1 EGIGYMSQTVTFGSE
16 DNNLLYTLVPYSV
29 DGGVVYIS
37 SSKELSDELSSVYL
51 GGATIKELIDSWG
64 YYWESYLTQVEIN
77 SAKAEAG
84 NAYVT
89 SVDIGFGSFA
99 KDASDGGYMLSATYD
114 FTPCATKNPYDALIK
129 AMIAKNTVA

>member
-1 EGIGYMSQTVTFGSE
+1 MSQTVTFGSE
-16 DNNLLYTLVPYSV
+16 DNNLLYTLIPYSYN
-29 DGGVVYIS
+29 GGVVYLS
-37 SSKELSDELSSVYL
+37 SSKELSDELSSVYF
-51 GGATIKELIDSWG
+51 GDTIKKLIDSWG

-99 KDASDGGYMLSATYD
+99 KDASDGGYMLSASYD

-129 AMIAKNTVA
+129 AMIAEHTAA